1 MPYAQRKPGVG
12 RVRAF
17 RDAIDDEFGHPDDEL
32 GFSWVPD
39 AEERLGMPEPVHP
52 DEGIETDVEP
62 PKQPETVSDSRR
74 RLEEAAAAHGK
85 PFSFHENAEAELL
98 VDLVKICDEARDTR
112 RDERLRKLLKLR
124 KEARKL
130 GAEVTAPELR
140 RHDRSRTRDVS
151 DRQWPQYTLDVL
163 VEEVEEIWRE
173 HGGKGSSS
181 YYDNLSDQ
189 HDGPLIRLMLD
200 LYDQAGV
207 PAQRRPGRHSLHNA
221 IRRNANK
228 FPPP

>member
-98 VDLVKICDEARDTR
+98 VDLVK
-112 RDERLRKLLKLR
+112 
-124 KEARKL
+124 
-130 GAEVTAPELR
+130 
-140 RHDRSRTRDVS
+140 
-151 DRQWPQYTLDVL
+151 
-163 VEEVEEIWRE
+163 
-173 HGGKGSSS
+173 
-181 YYDNLSDQ
+181 
-189 HDGPLIRLMLD
+189 
-200 LYDQAGV
+200 YDQAGV